1 MAGGVSVTPAGEAP
15 AYGTRR
21 EQRAWYWYDWANSAF
36 PTTVVTVFAGPF
48 LTAAAE
54 AAADA
59 SGFVHPLGI
68 PVRAGAWYPY
78 LVSISAL
85 FQVLL
90 MPIVGAIADHS
101 GRRKFLLAATTAVGA
116 TMTALLWFV
125 TGPAYILGGILFLVA
140 SVAFSCAIVVYYSF
154 LPDIA
159 SPAERDD
166 VSSRGWAFGYLGGG
180 LVLAANLALF
190 LLAEGDAI
198 PIDSGTAVR
207 LGIVSAAVWWAGFT
221 VVSLRGLNDRGE
233 GARLS
238 GGIVRAGFRQ
248 LGATFR
254 GLRATPV
261 TLLFLAAYLL
271 YNDGIQT
278 VISQSSVYADNEL
291 RLTQSV
297 IIIAILLVQFVAM
310 GGAWLAGRLARRSG
324 AKRVII
330 GSLFIW
336 MGVLGYAFFMP
347 KEVPVTFYVLAALI
361 GLVLGGTQALSRS
374 LFSQMIP
381 AGREAEYFSAY
392 EIADKGTSWL
402 GALIFGLALQF
413 TGSYRIAIISLL
425 ILFGLG
431 TVLLAR
437 TNVRTA
443 ITEAGNPQ
451 PPKV

>member
-1 MAGGVSVTPAGEAP
+1 MAGGVSVTPTGEAG
-15 AYGTRR
+15 AYGTKR

-48 LTAAAE
+48 LTAAAK

-59 SGFVHPLGI
+59 NGFVHPLGI
-68 PVRAGAWYPY
+68 PIRAAAWYPY

-85 FQVLL
+85 FQVLC

-101 GRRKFLLAATTAVGA
+101 GRRRFLLGLLTALGA
-116 TMTALLWFV
+116 VLTALLWFV
-125 TGPAYILGGILFLVA
+125 TGPAYILGGLLFLGS
-140 SVAFSCAIVVYYSF
+140 SVAFSCAIVVYYAF
-154 LPDIA
+154 LPEIA
-159 SPAERDD
+159 SPAERDE

-180 LVLAANLALF
+180 LVLAIDLALF
-190 LLAEGDAI
+190 LLAESDSI
-198 PIDSGTAVR
+198 PLSSNVAVR
-207 LGIVSAAVWWAGFT
+207 LGIVLSAVWWAGFT
-221 VVSLRGLNDRGE
+221 VVSLRGLRDRHR
-233 GARLS
+233 GAGLS
-238 GGIVRAGFRQ
+238 RGIVRAGFRQ
-248 LGATFR
+248 LGSTFK

-278 VISQSSVYADNEL
+278 VISQSSVYADAEL
-291 RLTQSV
+291 ELTQSV
-297 IIIAILLVQFVAM
+297 IIVAILLVQFVAM
-310 GGAWLAGRLARRSG
+310 GGAWLAGRLAGRAG
-324 AKRVII
+324 AKRVIL
-330 GSLFIW
+330 GSLVIW

-347 KEVPVTFYVLAALI
+347 KGVPVTFYVLAALI

-374 LFSQMIP
+374 LFSHMIP

-402 GALIFGLALQF
+402 GSFIFGLALQF

-431 TVLLAR
+431 IVLLALTR
-437 TNVRTA
+437 VRVA

-451 PPKV
+451 PPRL